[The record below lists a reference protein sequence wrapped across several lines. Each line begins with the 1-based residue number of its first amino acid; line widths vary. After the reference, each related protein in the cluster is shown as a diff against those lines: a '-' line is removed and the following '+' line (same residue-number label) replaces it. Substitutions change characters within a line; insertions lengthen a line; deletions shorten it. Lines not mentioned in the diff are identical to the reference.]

1 MARLAR
7 QGVRAL
13 RPLVEDVAGGAFDPV
28 QAWDSFVRA
37 VYRYR
42 DEDREIVRTIPHM
55 LDFFQEYGYL
65 EGDCDCISTFNASA
79 TTALGFP
86 SRFVAI
92 RTDQFDPEF
101 LHVFSEAWD
110 GSKWKRLDPTV
121 PLTIVNREIDY
132 GRLEQ
137 NI

>member
-1 MARLAR
+1 M
-7 QGVRAL
+7 
-13 RPLVEDVAGGAFDPV
+13 VEDVAGGASDPV
-28 QAWDSFVRA
+28 QALDSFVRA

-55 LDFFQEYGYL
+55 LEFFEENGIL

-110 GSKWKRLDPTV
+110 GFEWRRLDPTV
-121 PLTIVNREIDY
+121 PPSVVNQEIEY
-132 GRLEQ
+132 ERLEQ
-137 NI
+137 SI